1 MICSSKQNRSLMIAV
16 FFADKNA
23 LSMSAFAYGL
33 AIISPAHPNISQHR
47 ALPYSL
53 YLLR

>member
-16 FFADKNA
+16 FFADKNT

-33 AIISPAHPNISQHR
+33 AIILPAHPNTSQHPV
-47 ALPYSL
+47 LPYNL
-53 YLLR
+53 YLPR